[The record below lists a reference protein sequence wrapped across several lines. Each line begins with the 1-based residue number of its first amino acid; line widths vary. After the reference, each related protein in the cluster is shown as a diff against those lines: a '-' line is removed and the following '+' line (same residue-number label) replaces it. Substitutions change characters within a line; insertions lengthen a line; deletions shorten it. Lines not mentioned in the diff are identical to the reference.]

1 MSGHSKWSTI
11 KRQKGIADS
20 KRSAAFS
27 KLGRLITIAA
37 RTGGKD
43 PAMNF
48 RLRLAI
54 DKARDVN
61 MPNANIE
68 RAIAAGT
75 GEGKGEMS
83 KEALYE
89 GFGPGGVAVM
99 VEAITNN
106 PNRTSAEIRMLFT
119 KAGGTLGAHNS
130 VGWMFTLSGVVR
142 ISLESIP
149 TSDRET
155 FSLAAVDVGVDDVR
169 EETDQLLLITSA
181 EKLQAV
187 KTWAENQGAT
197 IANAQLEYLPT
208 TTVTVNETDRARLYE
223 LLEGLDEHPDVT
235 NVFSNDA

>member
-68 RAIAAGT
+68 RAVAAGA
-75 GEGKGEMS
+75 GEGKGEIS

-99 VEAITNN
+99 VEAITDN
-106 PNRTSAEIRMLFT
+106 PNRTSAEIRMLFS
-119 KAGGTLGAHNS
+119 KAGGSLGAQNS
-130 VGWMFTLSGVVR
+130 VGWMFTLFGVVR
-142 ISLESIP
+142 VVSSAIP
-149 TSDRET
+149 TDQRD
-155 FSLAAVDVGVDDVR
+155 SLFLEVVDAGADDVR
-169 EETDQLLLITSA
+169 EVGDEVLFLTTP
-181 EKLQAV
+181 EKLQSV
-187 KTWAENQGAT
+187 KTWLEQHGLPV
-197 IANAQLEYLPT
+197 ANAQLEFIPNS
-208 TTVTVNETDRARLYE
+208 TVTVATEHQTQLYT
-223 LLEGLDEHPDVT
+223 LLDELDNHPDVT
-235 NVFSNDA
+235 AIFSNDA

>member
-54 DKARDVN
+54 DKAREVN

-68 RAIAAGT
+68 RAVAAGA
-75 GEGKGEMS
+75 GEGKGLVS

-89 GFGPGGVAVM
+89 GFGPAGVAVI
-99 VEAITNN
+99 VEAVTDN
-106 PNRTSAEIRMLFT
+106 PNRTSAEIRSLFS
-119 KAGGTLGAHNS
+119 KAGGSLGAQNS
-130 VGWMFTLSGVVR
+130 VSWMFALRGVIR
-142 ISLESIP
+142 
-149 TSDRET
+149 
-155 FSLAAVDVGVDDVR
+155 LAADTVTPELRDDFFLAAIDAGAEDVR
-169 EETDQLLLITSA
+169 EEGEQTLLLSTPD
-181 EKLQAV
+181 KLQALKLWTEQRSV
-187 KTWAENQGAT
+187 TSMSAE
-197 IANAQLEYLPT
+197 LEFIPT
-208 TTVTVNETDRARLYE
+208 TTVVVADADQPALHA
-223 LLEGLDEHPDVT
+223 LLEALDDHPDVT

>member
-68 RAIAAGT
+68 RAVAAGS
-75 GEGKGEMS
+75 GEGKNAVS
-83 KEALYE
+83 REALYE
-89 GFGPGGVAVM
+89 GFGPAGVAIM
-99 VEAITNN
+99 IEAITDN
-106 PNRTSAEIRMLFT
+106 PNRTSAEIRSLLT
-119 KAGGTLGAHNS
+119 KAGGSLGAHNS
-130 VGWMFTLSGVVR
+130 VGWMFSLRGVVR
-142 ISLESIP
+142 INNQSVPPAQRDEL
-149 TSDRET
+149 
-155 FSLAAVDVGVDDVR
+155 FLAAIDAGTDDVR
-169 EETDQLLLITSA
+169 EEPDQAVFVTSPDR
-181 EKLQAV
+181 LQAV
-187 KTWAENQGAT
+187 KAWLESRGLSV
-197 IANAQLEYLPT
+197 ANAQLEFLPT
-208 TTVTVNETDRARLYE
+208 TTVSVPEPERPALYA
-223 LLEGLDEHPDVT
+223 LLEALEDHPDVT
-235 NVFSNDA
+235 DVFSNDA

>member
-11 KRQKGIADS
+11 KRQKGVADS

-68 RAIAAGT
+68 RAVAAGA
-75 GEGKGEMS
+75 GEGKGEIS

-99 VEAITNN
+99 VEAITDN
-106 PNRTSAEIRMLFT
+106 PNRTSAEIRMLFS
-119 KAGGTLGAHNS
+119 KAGGSLGAQNS
-130 VGWMFTLSGVVR
+130 VGWMFTLHGVVR
-142 ISLESIP
+142 ISTSTIPAEQRDVLFLEV
-149 TSDRET
+149 
-155 FSLAAVDVGVDDVR
+155 VDAGADDVR
-169 EETDQLLLITSA
+169 EDGEEILFLTTP

-187 KTWAENQGAT
+187 KTWLEGRGLP
-197 IANAQLEYLPT
+197 IANAQLEFIPT
-208 TTVTVNETDRARLYE
+208 TTVAVPPENQPQLYA
-223 LLEGLDEHPDVT
+223 LLEELDNHPDVT
-235 NVFSNDA
+235 AIFSNDA

>member
-11 KRQKGIADS
+11 KRQKGILDS

-54 DKARDVN
+54 DKARAVN

-68 RAIAAGT
+68 RAVAAGA
-75 GEGKGEMS
+75 GEGKDEVS

-99 VEAITNN
+99 IQAVTDN
-106 PNRTSAEIRMLFT
+106 PNRTSSEIRTLLS
-119 KAGGTLGAHNS
+119 KAGGALGAQHS
-130 VGWMFTLSGVVR
+130 VGWMFTLHGVIHLTAASVPAAQR
-142 ISLESIP
+142 EPVELSAIDAGADDIRDDGEEILVLTPPAKLQIVKEWLEQQGLTINDTKLEFFP
-149 TSDRET
+149 TT
-155 FSLAAVDVGVDDVR
+155 MVTVDDGGR
-169 EETDQLLLITSA
+169 TSLFTLFEA
-181 EKLQAV
+181 
-187 KTWAENQGAT
+187 
-197 IANAQLEYLPT
+197 
-208 TTVTVNETDRARLYE
+208 
-223 LLEGLDEHPDVT
+223 LDNHPDVT
-235 NVFSNDA
+235 DFFSNDA